1 MNMEIEDMIIDK
13 WAEDVISADSE
24 RVIEYKNGNEGLLGY
39 FVGMAMKKSR
49 GQLDVSKLN
58 KAIKEKLNKI

>member
-1 MNMEIEDMIIDK
+1 MNTEIEDMIIDK
-13 WAEDVISADSE
+13 WAEDVISSDSE

-39 FVGMAMKKSR
+39 FVGMTMKKSR

>member
-1 MNMEIEDMIIDK
+1 MNTEIEDMIIDK
-13 WAEDVISADSE
+13 WAEDVISSDSE

-39 FVGMAMKKSR
+39 FVGMAMKKSK